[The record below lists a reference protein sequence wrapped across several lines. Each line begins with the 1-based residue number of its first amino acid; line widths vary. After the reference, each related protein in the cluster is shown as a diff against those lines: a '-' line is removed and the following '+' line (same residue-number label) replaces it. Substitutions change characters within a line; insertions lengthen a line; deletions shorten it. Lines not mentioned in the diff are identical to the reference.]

1 MLSVRAQI
9 THPLSLSIS
18 FQDCAWALL
27 VLALGGATLS
37 FLRAPRGWAEA
48 TGTPAFGSA
57 SETRAAL
64 EADKRVSAPSVA
76 AGPLSARPLPVNRS
90 GAAAPAA
97 TSDSWLMYVGTY
109 TGEKSKGIYAYRLD
123 AGTGMLTS
131 LGLAAET
138 VNPTF
143 LAIHPNGRFL
153 YAANEIDAYQGQRS
167 GALSAFALEAKTGK
181 LTLLN
186 QQPSGGPGPCHL
198 TVDRTGKYVLAANYG
213 GGSITVLPIQ
223 EGGQLGTA
231 TAFVQHQG
239 SSVNAQRQA
248 GPHAHGI
255 YLDPS
260 NRYAFVCDLG
270 LDKILC
276 YRFDA
281 NRGALT
287 PNEPPFTATQPG
299 AGPRHFTFHPNG
311 HFAYAIN
318 ELNNT
323 INAYVF
329 DDKQIELKAVQTVR
343 TLPDDFQGNST
354 TAEIA
359 VHPSGK
365 FLYGSNR
372 GHDSLAAYLIDSQN
386 GMLKLV
392 GIQSTQGK
400 APRSFAIDPAGRFL
414 VVANQSTHDLRVF
427 RIDLQTGRLT
437 PTGQVVEVGAPVC
450 IQFLP

>member
-1 MLSVRAQI
+1 MPKRSASSARAGRAAA
-9 THPLSLSIS
+9 S
-18 FQDCAWALL
+18 
-27 VLALGGATLS
+27 
-37 FLRAPRGWAEA
+37 APR
-48 TGTPAFGSA
+48 
-57 SETRAAL
+57 TRRKIDFSDIPDSSPEQLKTMRRVGRPPLGDRARQLIAVRVD
-64 EADKRVSAPSVA
+64 ADV
-76 AGPLSARPLPVNRS
+76 
-90 GAAAPAA
+90 
-97 TSDSWLMYVGTY
+97 
-109 TGEKSKGIYAYRLD
+109 LD
-123 AGTGMLTS
+123 
-131 LGLAAET
+131 
-138 VNPTF
+138 TF
-143 LAIHPNGRFL
+143 R
-153 YAANEIDAYQGQRS
+153 
-167 GALSAFALEAKTGK
+167 K
-181 LTLLN
+181 
-186 QQPSGGPGPCHL
+186 
-198 TVDRTGKYVLAANYG
+198 VDRTGKYVLAANYG

-223 EGGQLGTA
+223 EGGQLGAA

-323 INAYVF
+323 INVYVF

-372 GHDSLAAYLIDSQN
+372 GHDSLAAYLIDNQN